1 MEIVCERK
9 YGEPKLKKPK
19 CLNNKTLL
27 GSVNFNKTKCKL
39 WKVENEYYLLV
50 RDWFSPFISFDK
62 AEKLGI
68 INSYYKK
75 FIYNDNFGGVV
86 LRNEAIIKFAR
97 EEWQK
102 PYCTANVNLCCQ
114 LEKLLNIR
122 ETHLWNYNWLNMFEQ
137 CVVLAG
143 YNCLDVEKSFKTIDL
158 KELI

>member
-39 WKVENEYYLLV
+39 WKVGNEYYLLI

-68 INSYYKK
+68 INSYYTT
-75 FIYNDNFGGVV
+75 FMYNANFGGVV

-143 YNCLDVEKSFKTIDL
+143 YSCLDVETPFKTIEL
-158 KELI
+158 KELS